1 MRVAFFGSPAY
12 AVPALEALDA
22 AHDVVL
28 VVTQPDA
35 PAGRGMKLRTPPVA
49 ARAAALGR
57 PLAQPSNL
65 KRDAAFAAT
74 LRDAHADVAVT
85 VAYGKILPAS
95 LLDVPPHGFLN
106 AHASRLPQH
115 RGAAPIQWALIQG
128 DTETAVTI
136 MQTDPGLDTGP
147 VRLVEPVAIH
157 PDDTYPTLADRLA
170 HASADALVEALDRL
184 ARGTLPSTPQDDA
197 AATYAPLL
205 VKDDGALD
213 WTASATA
220 IWNRFR
226 GVIAW
231 PGTRTRIAGTT
242 LKIDALAPAST
253 DARAADGAAD
263 AAPGTVLRVDDGGV
277 LVACGDGAVRLERV
291 TPAGK
296 PSMPAADWARGARV
310 APGDRADE
318 VQGDAHRG

>member
-12 AVPALEALDA
+12 AVPALDALDA

-28 VVTQPDA
+28 VVAQPDA

-49 ARAAALGR
+49 ARAKALGR
-57 PLAQPSNL
+57 PLAQPSTL
-65 KRDAAFAAT
+65 KRNAGFAAT
-74 LRDAHADVAVT
+74 LRDVGADVAVT

-106 AHASRLPQH
+106 AHASPLPSG
-115 RGAAPIQWALIQG
+115 RGAAPIQWALIRG
-128 DTETAVTI
+128 ATETAVTI

-147 VRLVEPVAIH
+147 IRLVRPVPIH
-157 PDDTYPTLADRLA
+157 PEDTYPTLADRLA
-170 HASADALVEALDRL
+170 HASADALLEALERL
-184 ARGTLPSTPQDDA
+184 ARGTLPSTPQDDD

-205 VKDDGALD
+205 VKADGALD
-213 WTASATA
+213 WTASASA

-242 LKIDALAPAST
+242 LKVDALRPVDAGPPHAPT
-253 DARAADGAAD
+253 D
-263 AAPGTVLRVDDGGV
+263 AAPGTVLRVDEAGV
-277 LVACGDGAVRLERV
+277 RVACGDGAVRLERV
-291 TPAGK
+291 TPPGK
-296 PSMPAADWARGARV
+296 PGMPAADWARGARV
-310 APGDRADE
+310 TAGDRFDAVEGADRD
-318 VQGDAHRG
+318 G